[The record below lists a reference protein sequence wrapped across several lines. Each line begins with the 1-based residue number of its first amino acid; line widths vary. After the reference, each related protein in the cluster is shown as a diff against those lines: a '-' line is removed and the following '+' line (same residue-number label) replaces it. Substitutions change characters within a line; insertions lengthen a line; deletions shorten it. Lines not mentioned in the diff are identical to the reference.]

1 MSTTRKVVIVA
12 AVIVGICL
20 LFLLMQN
27 LTTEPSKAAATPPM
41 LTCQPNH
48 GKRPGCCHKTKA
60 GNRKCDYPRRLS
72 AARKEDVALAD
83 PVIDG
88 DLYKPV
94 PDLDRAAGCANS
106 TIAGKIE
113 TAVVGWDVMHAQ
125 LWQKFCW
132 EKGQITYLGD
142 LRKQMDVT
150 TWGNAHGWRED
161 GWRDGPNGWT
171 DYGGK
176 NHGGHFAV
184 KTAKFK
190 ACVPFP
196 TGCVDSN
203 SATIRLSL
211 VQHAGGG
218 WSGAVGK

>member
-1 MSTTRKVVIVA
+1 MRISKTIIIVV
-12 AVIVGICL
+12 AVLVGIAL
-20 LFLLMQN
+20 LFLALQQ
-27 LTTEPSKAAATPPM
+27 LITDPQPASAARPEITK
-41 LTCQPNH
+41 CQPGH
-48 GKRPGCCHKTKA
+48 GKRPGCCYTTKA
-60 GNRKCDYPRRLS
+60 GRKCDFPRRTS
-72 AARKEDVALAD
+72 AARKEDVLLDPEPDYAL
-83 PVIDG
+83 
-88 DLYKPV
+88 YRPV
-94 PDLDRAAGCANS
+94 PDLERAAGCDNS

-161 GWRDGPNGWT
+161 GWRDGPSGWT

-176 NHGGHFAV
+176 NHGGHYAV

-196 TGCVDSN
+196 TGCVDSS

-211 VQHAGGG
+211 LQHAGGG
-218 WSGAVGK
+218 WSGSVGR

>member
-1 MSTTRKVVIVA
+1 MSIKRITLIVIAVVI
-12 AVIVGICL
+12 GIAL
-20 LFLLMQN
+20 LFWLLQEA
-27 LTTEPSKAAATPPM
+27 TTEPAKAGTPEIM
-41 LTCQPNH
+41 KCKKNH
-48 GKRPGCCHKTKA
+48 GHRPGCCYYTAK
-60 GNRKCDYPRRLS
+60 GYRKCDYPRRMS
-72 AARKEDVALAD
+72 AKREDVELAYPVLEDD
-83 PVIDG
+83 P
-88 DLYKPV
+88 LLRPPV
-94 PDLDRAAGCANS
+94 LERAAGCDDS
-106 TIAGKIE
+106 TVRGKIE

-132 EKGQITYLGD
+132 EKGQITWVGD

-176 NHGGHFAV
+176 RHGGHYVV

-211 VQHAGGG
+211 LQHAGGV
-218 WSGAVGK
+218 WSGSVGK